1 MLNWN
6 EIKGHEATRDVLER
20 AVQNQRVHHA
30 YLFSG
35 PEGVGKRQMA
45 LAMASI
51 LNCTNRSNKTPFEP
65 QCGQCTHCLRIAR
78 DQHPD
83 LHTVKPDGQ
92 FIKID
97 QIRVIQKAASTRPYE
112 AAFQVVIIDD
122 AHRMTDEA
130 ANALLKTLEEP
141 PLTMRLILITSQA
154 HLLLDTIRSRCQ
166 LVRFGSLAPEV
177 VEHLLREGT
186 KNMDP
191 QPSADALRVAA
202 RLGEGSVGR
211 AQHVLKDGLLDRR
224 EDLLNTLLR
233 VDRSSPRGL
242 LDEADLL
249 AKDKAGFLEGIELLR
264 IILRDVLLARTVPAE
279 AWQNLAINTDLAN
292 PIHELASL
300 METREIMDCIR
311 SVNGSQ
317 NLLDRNVNPLLVAEE
332 LLATLA
338 LHRTF
343 SHSGRQV

>member
-6 EIKGHEATRDVLER
+6 DIQGHEATRDVLER
-20 AVQNQRVHHA
+20 ALQNQRVHHA

-35 PEGVGKRQMA
+35 PEGVGKKQMA
-45 LAMASI
+45 FAMAAI
-51 LNCTNRSNKTPFEP
+51 LNCTNRSNQAPFQP
-65 QCGQCTHCLRIAR
+65 QCGRCTHCLRIAR

-154 HLLLDTIRSRCQ
+154 HLVLDTIRSRCQ
-166 LVRFGSLAPEV
+166 LVRFGSLSPEI
-177 VEHLLREGT
+177 VEDLLRENT
-186 KNMDP
+186 KTSDP
-191 QPSADALRVAA
+191 QPSPNSLKVAA

-211 AQHVLKDGLLDRR
+211 ALHVLQDGLLDRR

-233 VDRSSPRGL
+233 VHRDNPRSL
-242 LDEADLL
+242 LDEAETL
-249 AKDKAGFLEGIELLR
+249 AREKAGFLEGIELLR
-264 IILRDVLLARTVPAE
+264 IILRDVLLARSVPPE
-279 AWQNLAINTDLAN
+279 AWQNLAINTDLEG
-292 PIHELASL
+292 PIHELANRMGS
-300 METREIMDCIR
+300 REIMECIR

-338 LHRTF
+338 LHRT
-343 SHSGRQV
+343 SLHSGRQV